1 MYQVGLRYEHTS
13 YDAHQLGN
21 TVIKDSAFSNQ
32 YGSLFPSLQASLEL
46 DSLNELSITMNKRI
60 DRPPYQ
66 QLNPFVF
73 IINKYTYQKGNPL
86 MKPQF
91 TYTIEVSH
99 RFKNLLSTSI
109 SYSDTRDYF
118 SQIFLSDST
127 GTFYYSEGNLG
138 RRKILGFSVSF
149 SEQLFPFWN
158 FSTQVDLQHKKLKGF
173 VWKPLEASITQL
185 SISVNNQFKLGKG
198 WAMEASGYWI
208 SRSQAD
214 IQEIV
219 EPTGQVGI
227 GISKQVVKNKGS
239 LKLRAR
245 DIFYTQNMEGFTV
258 FNQATEYFR
267 LQRDTRVV
275 NLAFSWR
282 FGKQSK
288 ATPRRT
294 NKVDEADRVSG

>member
-1 MYQVGLRYEHTS
+1 
-13 YDAHQLGN
+13 
-21 TVIKDSAFSNQ
+21 
-32 YGSLFPSLQASLEL
+32 
-46 DSLNELSITMNKRI
+46 
-60 DRPPYQ
+60 
-66 QLNPFVF
+66 
-73 IINKYTYQKGNPL
+73 
-86 MKPQF
+86 
-91 TYTIEVSH
+91 
-99 RFKNLLSTSI
+99 
-109 SYSDTRDYF
+109 
-118 SQIFLSDST
+118 
-127 GTFYYSEGNLG
+127 
-138 RRKILGFSVSF
+138 
-149 SEQLFPFWN
+149 
-158 FSTQVDLQHKKLKGF
+158 
-173 VWKPLEASITQL
+173 
-185 SISVNNQFKLGKG
+185 
-198 WAMEASGYWI
+198 MEASGYWI

-239 LKLRAR
+239 LKLTAR
-245 DIFYTQNMEGFTV
+245 DIFYTQNMEGFTI